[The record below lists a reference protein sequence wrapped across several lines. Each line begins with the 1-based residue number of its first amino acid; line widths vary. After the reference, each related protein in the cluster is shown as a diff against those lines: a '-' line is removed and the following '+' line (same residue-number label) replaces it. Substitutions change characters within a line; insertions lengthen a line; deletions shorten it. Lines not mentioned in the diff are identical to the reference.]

1 MKYILIFLVLF
12 SSDFLAQ
19 SNSFLWLISPEIQ
32 TDENYESQ
40 IKRLAAEKNID
51 AVFIT
56 GNLTKNGFLN
66 EFKILDKMIKSANLP
81 TFILPSENDLFSTSQ
96 FELNFYEYFDE
107 LQFGFSS
114 SNLNFVG
121 LQSAIC
127 NSSEIGMISPY
138 FSNWFTDEFQSKSDS
153 NYFFAF
159 SNNEPFEILNF
170 ASFHNHLQN
179 SFFPIIFLPKIPKEV
194 SQEFYFVYPPNSES
208 VLFLNF
214 SENHLQVTNQQN
226 VELFSFDFEK
236 MNLVGK
242 NESKI
247 ELKIVPK
254 IAKVNWS
261 QNIGSPISNSPISNS
276 QNTFC
281 VTDDGLLYSIE
292 NDGTIFWEFDLF
304 ADFAKSPILN
314 DGILVLASIQ
324 GDLFTINSA
333 NGEQIQTLNTENTII
348 TDLKTFDYKWELNT
362 MSPKT
367 SGSKAAV
374 VFGTENSKYF
384 CYDLETLEQIWE
396 FQFEESAFSSPV
408 LLDDKLI
415 FQLGNSVKAIS
426 LKDGRLIW
434 SWETANLLEN
444 EIFSNSKNAFVSDGI
459 NLFSIDLQLG
469 KENWRIKIP
478 NSAIYF
484 SKNLGISVLETNG
497 KLTFINENDGKFRSA
512 LKLQIDNRFNSIK
525 FAANQN
531 NLFLINGTKIH
542 KISKNFKIST
552 IAESSNSPF
561 SGISFSENQSIIL
574 TDFVGN
580 IYKITLLEK

>member
-1 MKYILIFLVLF
+1 MKYILTFLLLF
-12 SSDFLAQ
+12 SSTLLCQ
-19 SNSFLWLISPEIQ
+19 SKNFLWLVSPEIQ
-32 TDENYESQ
+32 TDENYEIQ
-40 IKRLAAEKNID
+40 LKKLASEKNID

-56 GNLTKNGFLN
+56 GNLTKNGFRN
-66 EFKILDKMIKSANLP
+66 EFKILNKMIKSIDLP
-81 TFILPSENDLFSTSQ
+81 TFVLPSGKDLFSTSQ
-96 FELNFYEYFDE
+96 FELNYYEYFDE
-107 LQFGFSS
+107 LEFGFST

-121 LQSAIC
+121 LQTAIR

-170 ASFHNHLQN
+170 ESFENNLQN
-179 SFFPIIFLPKIPKEV
+179 NFFPIIFLQKKPQEI
-194 SQEFYFVYPPNSES
+194 SQEFYFIYPPNAES

-214 SENHLQVTNQQN
+214 SANHLQVTNQQN
-226 VELFSFDFEK
+226 EELFNFDFDK
-236 MNLVGK
+236 INLVGK
-242 NESKI
+242 NESKT
-247 ELKIVPK
+247 ELKIQPK
-254 IAKVNWS
+254 IGKINWS

-281 VTDDGLLYSIE
+281 VTDDGLFYSIE
-292 NDGTIFWEFDLF
+292 YDGTIFWEFDLF

-314 DGILVLASIQ
+314 DEILVLSSIQ

-333 NGEQIQTLNTENTII
+333 NGEQIQTLNAENTII

-408 LLDDKLI
+408 LADDKLI
-415 FQLGNSVKAIS
+415 FQNGNSVKAIS

-434 SWETANLLEN
+434 SWETANLLKN

-478 NSAIYF
+478 NSTIYF
-484 SKNLGISVLETNG
+484 SKNFGISVLETNG
-497 KLTFINENDGKFRSA
+497 KLTFINENNGKFRSVV
-512 LKLQIDNRFNSIK
+512 KLQIDKRFNSIK

-561 SGISFSENQSIIL
+561 SGISFPDNKSIIL
-574 TDFVGN
+574 TDFEGN